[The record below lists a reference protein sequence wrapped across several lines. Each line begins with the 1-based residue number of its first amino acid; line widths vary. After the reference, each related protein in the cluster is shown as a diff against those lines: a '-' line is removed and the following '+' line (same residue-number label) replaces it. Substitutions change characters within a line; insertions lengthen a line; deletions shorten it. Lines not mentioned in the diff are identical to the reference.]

1 MRYAFAAIMLA
12 AASFAAFGQEAALQS
27 TIETQGV
34 ATVDAVPAYV
44 EFWIHAQFTGATLV
58 EATSAAQP
66 FESNVRKALQA
77 AELAPTEITFTGIA
91 VPDVNGHVARISVQ
105 VKFRASAYTG
115 AEDGP
120 RLFAGLCDKM
130 ATLASGLTCKIE
142 GPTLTAEDKESI
154 EDAAIAR
161 ATEKAYVPA
170 KAAAHVMNGQVTAV
184 DKVTIEGAVWNKVPG
199 VNAAQPD
206 LQRLTCT
213 ATVRVSYAFS
223 PAQ

>member
-1 MRYAFAAIMLA
+1 MRYAFTVTMLA
-12 AASFAAFGQEAALQS
+12 AVSLAAFAQEAPQS

-44 EFWIHAQFTGATLV
+44 DFWLHGQFTGANLV
-58 EATSAAQP
+58 EATNAAQP
-66 FESNVRKALQA
+66 FEANVRKALQA
-77 AELAPTEITFTGIA
+77 AELAPTEATFTGIA
-91 VPDVNGHVARISVQ
+91 VPDVNAPTARISAHL
-105 VKFRASAYTG
+105 KFRATDYTG

-120 RLFAGLCDKM
+120 RLFAALCGKL
-130 ATLASGLTCKIE
+130 ATLASGLSCKIE

-170 KAAAHVMNGQVTAV
+170 KAAAHVMNGQVNAV
-184 DKVTIEGAVWNKVPG
+184 DKVIIESLVWNKAPG
-199 VNAAQPD
+199 VSAAQPD